1 MRYLEGCGHTV
12 PTSLGSYKAAVPLP
26 PSPLNSNFSG
36 ASGLILRRRARAELE
51 AQGAR
56 THPRCSPSHL
66 QAHTHSGDGGRV
78 PGPGIHL
85 GGEAPGSENG
95 SPPLPSPLLRPEPT
109 PIRRPPRAPA
119 SAPRVE
125 RSRESWTRTP
135 LARTAD
141 RRFPTP
147 QLPQGHPRCKEMPQT
162 HFSPC
167 GPNSSPPPTSL
178 QRRAAGLTVGSYH
191 TRSQPR
197 GWHLGGDLV
206 LLCPRGPRPQAS
218 VLPPSPRLDEMGA
231 RGRQPQ
237 PSPGAHARPRDGI
250 PARAWLGQGT
260 HRWTQA

>member
-1 MRYLEGCGHTV
+1 MRAGSSCGAGPEQSWKPRERGHTPAAPL
-12 PTSLGSYKAAVPLP
+12 PTSRPTPIPETGGGYQVLVSTWAGRPQAQRTVP
-26 PSPLNSNFSG
+26 
-36 ASGLILRRRARAELE
+36 
-51 AQGAR
+51 
-56 THPRCSPSHL
+56 
-66 QAHTHSGDGGRV
+66 
-78 PGPGIHL
+78 
-85 GGEAPGSENG
+85 
-95 SPPLPSPLLRPEPT
+95 PPLPSPLLRPEPT

-125 RSRESWTRTP
+125 RSREPWTRTP